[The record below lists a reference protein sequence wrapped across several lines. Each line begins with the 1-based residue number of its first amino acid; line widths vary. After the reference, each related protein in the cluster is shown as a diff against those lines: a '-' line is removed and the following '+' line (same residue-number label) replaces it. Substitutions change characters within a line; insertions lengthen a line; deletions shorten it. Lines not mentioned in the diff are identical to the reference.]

1 MNEGG
6 KSVMAETKK
15 TVKEVENKV
24 VETAKKVA
32 DKVQVK
38 EAAKKVAEK
47 VQVKEAA
54 KKVAEKVPVK
64 ETAKK
69 VAAKKPAAKKT
80 AAKAPKTE
88 VILQY
93 SGKEVAYADLVK
105 KAVQLSKKA
114 LKKPAKDVKV
124 YVKPEENMAY
134 YVANG
139 GEDIG
144 SFQI

>member
-1 MNEGG
+1 
-6 KSVMAETKK
+6 MAETKK
-15 TVKEVENKV
+15 SVKDVENKV

-32 DKVQVK
+32 DKVPVK

-47 VQVKEAA
+47 VQVKDTV
-54 KKVAEKVPVK
+54 KKAVE
-64 ETAKK
+64 
-69 VAAKKPAAKKT
+69 KKPAVRKKT
-80 AAKAPKTE
+80 AAKATKTD

-93 SGKEVAYADLVK
+93 SGKEVVYADLVK

-114 LKKPAKDVKV
+114 LKKQANDVKV

-144 SFQI
+144 SFPI

>member
-1 MNEGG
+1 
-6 KSVMAETKK
+6 MAETKK
-15 TVKEVENKV
+15 SVKDVENKV

-32 DKVQVK
+32 DKVPVK
-38 EAAKKVAEK
+38 EAAVKVAEK

-54 KKVAEKVPVK
+54 KKVAEKVDTVK
-64 ETAKK
+64 K
-69 VAAKKPAAKKT
+69 AAEKKPAARKKA
-80 AAKAPKTE
+80 AAKPTKAD

-93 SGKEVAYADLVK
+93 SGKEVVYADLVK

-114 LKKPAKDVKV
+114 LKKQAKDVKV

-144 SFQI
+144 SFPI